1 MYLVWMWM
9 MRFRVLFG
17 KYNWDIE
24 VCIVVDTPN
33 VRYILD
39 KLENLGC
46 PNDILHKATS
56 RLVDYEDSGFT
67 YTSQEQHKSIM
78 VINKPSSVEEFIDTY
93 NHEKNHVEMHMCK
106 EFGIDPYSEEA
117 AYLSGQLAKKLFRV
131 MLKSLIK

>member
-1 MYLVWMWM
+1 MI
-9 MRFRVLFG
+9 RFRVLFG

-33 VRYILD
+33 VRYILG

-67 YTSQEQHKSIM
+67 YTS
-78 VINKPSSVEEFIDTY
+78 
-93 NHEKNHVEMHMCK
+93 
-106 EFGIDPYSEEA
+106 
-117 AYLSGQLAKKLFRV
+117 
-131 MLKSLIK
+131 